1 MPLPCPKNKYL
12 KDDLLMA
19 VFSPLLTNRLILR
32 QLLPGDRDAFFA
44 CRSLPEVTR
53 HQGFRPADIQDA
65 DAFIACLAP
74 APGMP
79 GTWFQLAVCL
89 NGSGSFIGDI
99 GMHFPG
105 HDEEA
110 GIGYTL
116 APSCWGRGYMA
127 EALQA
132 VIDYLFRVQ
141 ARHRVTASVDP
152 RNQRSVRV
160 LERLGMRLE
169 AHYVQSEILDGQP
182 VDDCLYAMLREE
194 WENRA
199 MPGCL

>member
-1 MPLPCPKNKYL
+1 MYGRIPALADRPTNPQAIAARGPGHVFCL
-12 KDDLLMA
+12 SFAAGSDA
-19 VFSPLLTNRLILR
+19 V
-32 QLLPGDRDAFFA
+32 PG
-44 CRSLPEVTR
+44 V
-53 HQGFRPADIQDA
+53 PARVHRDA
-65 DAFIACLAP
+65 DAFIAGLAS

-89 NGSGSFIGDI
+89 NDGGSMIGDI

-116 APSCWGRGYMA
+116 SPSYWGRRYMA
-127 EALQA
+127 EALPA
-132 VIDYLFRVQ
+132 VLDYLFRIQ
-141 ARHRVTASVDP
+141 AMHRVTASVDP
-152 RNQRSVRV
+152 RNLRSVRA

-169 AHYVQSEILDGQP
+169 AHHVQSEMLDGQP

-194 WENRA
+194 WDNRA